1 MVGGAVNGRYTDFDA
16 FRHAGSLTTDIV
28 ANLRFRRQ
36 VEHLHGLGP
45 RAVGEL
51 LAEIGAERSIR
62 TVIDRKLDKYSQ
74 LEPHSINMAGGDR
87 FPAVPV
93 HLVEGGRP

>member
-1 MVGGAVNGRYTDFDA
+1 MVGGAVNERYTDFDA
-16 FRHAGSLTTDIV
+16 FRHAGSLTADIV

-36 VEHLHGLGP
+36 VEHLYGLGP

-62 TVIDRKLDKYSQ
+62 TVIDRKLNKYAQ
-74 LEPHSINMAGGDR
+74 LRPEALRAAGGDR

-93 HLVEGGRP
+93 RLVEGGRP

>member
-1 MVGGAVNGRYTDFDA
+1 MSERYANFGS
-16 FRHAGSLTTDIV
+16 FRHIGSLTADIA

-51 LAEIGAERSIR
+51 LAEIGAERSIQ
-62 TVIDRKLDKYSQ
+62 TVIDRKLDRYSQ
-74 LEPHSINMAGGDR
+74 LKPGALSAAGGDR
-87 FPAVPV
+87 FPVVPV